1 MKTDTTKMLP
11 KMDDYGDILSVKD
24 VCEILGIGA
33 NIAYKMLAKGEIINF
48 KIGSVRKIP
57 KQCLRDYINNMVARS
72 QSSKN
77 DT

>member
-1 MKTDTTKMLP
+1 MLP
-11 KMDDYGDILSVKD
+11 KIDNYGDILSVKD

-33 NIAYKMLAKGEIINF
+33 NNAYKILAKGEIINF

-57 KQCLRDYINNMVARS
+57 KQCLQEYINNKIARS
-72 QSSKN
+72 HSSAN